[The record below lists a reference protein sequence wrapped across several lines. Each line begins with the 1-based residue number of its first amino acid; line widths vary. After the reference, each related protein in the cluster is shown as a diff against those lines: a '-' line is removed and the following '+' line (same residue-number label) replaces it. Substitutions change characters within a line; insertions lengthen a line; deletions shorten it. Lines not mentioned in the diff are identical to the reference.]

1 MANYYLDNADLRFYV
16 EKGVDWEP
24 LVRLTEYEYR
34 AEGGFTNVEEAVEFY
49 REVLGLIGDF
59 SAESIAPKAQA
70 LNDEHPRKEDGWIHA
85 GPTLEGIF
93 EEMKALELHGMCLPR
108 ELGGM
113 NCPFLLFDLTHE
125 IMSRADMA
133 VSTHHGFHGGIA
145 MAMLLYSIME
155 GSTSFDR
162 ERAQITT
169 TRFADE
175 IAEIISGEAWGSM
188 DITEPSAG
196 SDMAALRSRGELGA
210 DGVWRV
216 TGQKIFITSGHG
228 KYHFVIAR
236 TEAVKGDDAFAGL
249 KGLSMFLVPAWTE
262 DAEGKRER
270 TATFDSFEDKLGH
283 HSSATVA
290 ISFDETP
297 CHLIG
302 ERGDGFRLM
311 LQLMNNAR
319 VGVGFEALGVC
330 EAALRMAREY
340 AAERASMGKTIDRHE
355 MIADYFDEME
365 TDIRG
370 IRALA
375 VASGYHEEM
384 AEKLRLADAFF
395 PPEDAAERSEM
406 AKKQARN
413 RAVARRYT
421 PLLKYLAAEKSVEMA
436 RRCLQIHGGYGY
448 SVEYGAERL
457 LRDAVILPIYE
468 GTSQIQ
474 ALMAM
479 KDSLMGI
486 LKNPKGFAEAGARA
500 LWRSRTSKSRLE
512 RRVSS
517 LQLTSIRTLQYLMSR
532 LAGSKFNDVRRQPV
546 SEWLGAFQDWDPKR
560 DFALAM
566 LHAERLTRILA
577 DVAIVEIL
585 FKQVRRHPER
595 EELLVAYLE
604 RAEPRCRFLYNEIT
618 TTGLRVLAQLDD
630 LEEADQPE
638 AAISAPQSESADRRV
653 QK

>member
-1 MANYYLDNADLRFYV
+1 MANYYLDNEDLRFYV
-16 EKGVDWEP
+16 EKGIDWEP
-24 LVRLTEYEYR
+24 LVRLTEYDYR
-34 AEGGFTNVEEAVEFY
+34 AEDGFTNEDDALEFY

-59 SAESIAPKAQA
+59 SANSIAPKAQA
-70 LNDEHPRKEDGWIHA
+70 LNDEQPRREDGWIHA
-85 GPTLEGIF
+85 GPTLEAIF

-113 NCPFLLFDLTHE
+113 NCPFLLFDLSHE
-125 IMSRADMA
+125 ITSRADMA

-155 GSTSFDR
+155 GSTRFDR
-162 ERAQITT
+162 DKACITS

-188 DITEPSAG
+188 DITEPGAG
-196 SDMAALRSRGELGA
+196 SDMAALRTRGELGE

-216 TGQKIFITSGHG
+216 SGQKIFITSGHG

-236 TEAVKGDDAFAGL
+236 TEPLKGDDAFAGL
-249 KGLSMFLVPAWTE
+249 KGLSMFLVPSWE
-262 DAEGKRER
+262 DGPNGER
-270 TATFDSFEDKLGH
+270 VRLASFDSFEHKLGH

-297 CHLIG
+297 AHLIG

-319 VGVGFEALGVC
+319 VGVGFESLGVC
-330 EAALRMAREY
+330 EASLRLAREY

-355 MIADYFDEME
+355 MIADYLDEMQ
-365 TDIRG
+365 TDILG

-384 AEKLRLADAFF
+384 AEKLRLALEFFGPQDA
-395 PPEDAAERSEM
+395 DARRSME
-406 AKKQARN
+406 KEQARH
-413 RAVARRYT
+413 RAIARRYT
-421 PLLKYLAAEKSVEMA
+421 PLLKYVAAEKSVEMA

-448 SVEYGAERL
+448 STEYGAERL
-457 LRDAVILPIYE
+457 LRDALILPIYE

-479 KDSLMGI
+479 KDNLMGI
-486 LKNPKGFAEAGARA
+486 LKDPKGFAERGARA
-500 LWRSRTSKSRLE
+500 LWKSRTSRDGLE
-512 RRVSS
+512 RRVAA
-517 LQLTSIRTLQYLMSR
+517 LQLTATRALQFLMSR
-532 LAGSKFNDVRRQPV
+532 LAGAKFAEVRQRPV
-546 SEWLGAFQDWDPKR
+546 GEWAAAFKDWDPKR

-566 LHAERLTRILA
+566 LHAERLTRVLT

-585 FKQVRRHPER
+585 HEQVKEHPDR
-595 EELLVAYLE
+595 EPVLVAYLE
-604 RAEPRCRFLYNEIT
+604 RAEPRCRFLFDEMT
-618 TTGLRVLAQLDD
+618 TTGARVLASLDQGG
-630 LEEADQPE
+630 A
-638 AAISAPQSESADRRV
+638 S
-653 QK
+653 